1 MKAFLSRRA
10 ALVLAGAAFTLS
22 LAPASAEEIDVSKY
36 PQGTVRIVVTSSA
49 GASADALARTVARE
63 LGKIWGKDPV
73 VENVPGSNGNIGLE
87 QVANSKPDGLTIA
100 VGGDKVPLNAIFYG
114 PELKTDLIKDLSTV
128 TKAVANPQII
138 VVRPSLG
145 VKNLDEYL
153 KLAKEKDGALTVGT
167 PSNGGAHHIGH
178 LLLGEK
184 TNTKYTFIPYKG
196 GAPAVT
202 DLLGGHID
210 AVIITLAAV
219 TEHVRAGRL
228 VAIGVSTAAR
238 SPALPDVPTFQEQG
252 IKDFDVSTWQGFHV
266 SAKTPRP
273 LVEKINR
280 DFVKALTAPE
290 VKSFLEGQ
298 GFSVVASTAEQG
310 DATVR
315 SDFERYGA
323 VIKAANIKLD

>member
-1 MKAFLSRRA
+1 MNRSLCTILVGA
-10 ALVLAGAAFTLS
+10 ALAIS
-22 LAPASAEEIDVSKY
+22 LATLPASAQEVDLSKY
-36 PQGTVRIVVTSSA
+36 PEQPVRIIVTSSA
-49 GASADALARTVARE
+49 GASADALARTVGRE
-63 LGKIWGKDPV
+63 LGKIWGRDPV

-87 QVANSKPDGLTIA
+87 QVSNSKPDGLTIA

-128 TKAVANPQII
+128 TKAVANPQIL

-145 VKNLDEYL
+145 VKNLQEYL
-153 KLAKEKDGALTVGT
+153 ALAKQKDGTLTVGT

-178 LLLGEK
+178 ELLGQR
-184 TNTKYTFIPYKG
+184 TGTKYTFIPYKG

-228 VAIGVSTAAR
+228 VAIGVSTAER
-238 SPALPDVPTFQEQG
+238 STALPDVPTFQEQG
-252 IKDFDVSTWQGFHV
+252 IKDFDIATWQGFFV
-266 SAKTPRP
+266 TAKTPRP
-273 LVEKINR
+273 LVDKINR
-280 DFVKALTAPE
+280 DFVQALTAPG

-298 GFSVVASTAEQG
+298 GFVVVASSAEEG
-310 DATVR
+310 DAAVR
-315 SDFERYGA
+315 KDFADYGR
-323 VIKAANIKLD
+323 VIKSANIKLD